1 MTLHRVVESEGFTWV
16 DVVGP
21 SRLELLELARTY
33 DLHPTIVEDCLDPEH
48 LPKHEKIGDAT
59 FLILRAH
66 DDAAKDDA
74 SSIQELTRK
83 VAMFFRPTFALTV
96 HRVDLH
102 EVAVLR
108 ERFQPGGVEEPCTL
122 PLLLFGLGNNVLASY
137 EKPLEQAEAMLDQ
150 IEAGLF
156 DGGAPPSL
164 EQAHNLKRRVSLI
177 RRILWQSS
185 QVINRLVPQAE
196 RMEPLYQDVRESVE
210 ALVFWADQPRRGQ
223 QPATGPPRGRLASQQ
238 RGDARPDDLRRLLP
252 AADLHRG
259 RLRDELRPHAG
270 AGAAL
275 GVSGGAAADGGG
287 VSGDLHLVPAAR
299 LVGRTLSDGRAQA
312 PIGLPI
318 PPSSATLR
326 GRGRSASTG

>member
-210 ALVFWADQPRRGQ
+210 ALVFWADQLLDEANNLQQVHLAVASHRSNEVMRVLTIFSAFFLPLTFIVGVYGMNFAHMPELEQRWGYPAVLLLMAGVSAAIFTWFRRRGWL
-223 QPATGPPRGRLASQQ
+223 GGR
-238 RGDARPDDLRRLLP
+238 
-252 AADLHRG
+252 
-259 RLRDELRPHAG
+259 
-270 AGAAL
+270 
-275 GVSGGAAADGGG
+275 
-287 VSGDLHLVPAAR
+287 
-299 LVGRTLSDGRAQA
+299 
-312 PIGLPI
+312 
-318 PPSSATLR
+318 
-326 GRGRSASTG
+326 